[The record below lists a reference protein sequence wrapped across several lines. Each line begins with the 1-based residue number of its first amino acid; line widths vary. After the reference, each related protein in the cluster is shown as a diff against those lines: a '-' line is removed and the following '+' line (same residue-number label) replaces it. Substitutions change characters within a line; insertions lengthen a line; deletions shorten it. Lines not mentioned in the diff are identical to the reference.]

1 MQPAFLLSMLLVAV
15 AIVLSFAPLDSLWS
29 LSNGADLPSLMKLI
43 WIVCGLA
50 IVPWSYW
57 MERSYARAK
66 RRAMT
71 VPDGAPFVTLL
82 LLGAAV
88 LFTVFRSVNHYL
100 GDGWL
105 LLGFV
110 LDDWSPLERRPG
122 WGTIMFH
129 RVIAALLAKLGI
141 TKPDLPAFQFVSSV
155 AGLVYV
161 LGAHRFA
168 SFVARLRSGMTARA
182 TYWIAFL
189 LITGA
194 GSMQLYYG
202 YVENYSLTN
211 VFILLFLVEG
221 VRAIHGAGDFR
232 IALLLLVLACALH
245 LGAIIFWPAVLYLLL
260 HLVGER
266 RWLKP
271 AMLVLLGLLFALF
284 PTISELQIHRM
295 FVSWTKIRYHAFG
308 YFWPGH
314 GIFLGNLLL
323 VVLPAAA
330 CVLLFVRRG
339 NIGTTE
345 SEGAAKNKGTPLS
358 PASAVKQ
365 RSADFFLLASTMSAL
380 VFAFSMHPYLGPRD
394 WDLFSFF
401 AAPMSLWAAYRMAFA
416 RRDFDVARPLAI
428 AAAGVFL
435 SAAWIA
441 GNAQEETVPGRVLR
455 LTYNDP
461 NHWVKVRRHQGIAV
475 AQVLWEKGHRA
486 EATKLYE
493 RAAAFD
499 PERYRPR
506 VNLGI
511 IYWGENRYAEAK
523 PHLEAAVVQNDS
535 HVPTL
540 YYLGSTYFHLEERD
554 LGERQFR
561 RVLELDPGNPSAAS
575 YLGRITMWQGKWDEA
590 KRLLLLASSA
600 TPDDANLNVWLAQTH
615 ASLGETDAA
624 IAALERALTIDPA
637 LTRARQELTRLQELR
652 DAEGSP

>member
-1 MQPAFLLSMLLVAV
+1 MQPAFLLSMALVAL
-15 AIVLSFAPLDSLWS
+15 AMVLSFAPLDSLWS
-29 LSNGADLPSLMKLI
+29 LSNGADLPLLMKLV

-57 MERSYARAK
+57 MERSYARAR

-71 VPDGAPFVTLL
+71 VPDGPTFVTLL
-82 LLGAAV
+82 LLAAAV

-110 LDDWSPLERRPG
+110 LEDWAPLERRPG

-129 RVIAALLAKLGI
+129 RVIADLLARAGI

-168 SFVARLRSGMTARA
+168 SFVATLRGGATARA

-189 LITGA
+189 LIAGA

-211 VFILLFLVEG
+211 LFILLFLVEG
-221 VRAIHGAGDFR
+221 VRSIHGAGDLR
-232 IALLLLVLACALH
+232 IALLCLVLAGALH

-260 HLVGER
+260 HLAGEK

-271 AMLVLLGLLFALF
+271 AMIVLLGLLFVVF

-308 YFWPGH
+308 YLWPGH
-314 GIFLGNLLL
+314 GIFVGNLLL
-323 VVLPAAA
+323 LVLPAAV
-330 CVLLFVRRG
+330 CFLLFVRRG
-339 NIGTTE
+339 RPCDSKNEGASASPE
-345 SEGAAKNKGTPLS
+345 SE
-358 PASAVKQ
+358 AVR
-365 RSADFFLLASTMSAL
+365 RSADFFLFASTMSAL
-380 VFAFSMHPYLGPRD
+380 VFSFSMHPYLGPRD

-401 AAPMSLWAAYRMAFA
+401 AAPMSLWAGYRVAFA
-416 RRDFDVARPLAI
+416 RRDFDVARPLAV

-435 SAAWIA
+435 SVAWIG
-441 GNAQEETVPGRVLR
+441 GNAREETVPGRVLR
-455 LTYNDP
+455 LTINDP
-461 NHWVKVRRHQGIAV
+461 NHWTDVRRHQGIAV

-493 RAAAFD
+493 RAAIFD
-499 PERYRPR
+499 PSRYRPR
-506 VNLGI
+506 MNLGV
-511 IYWGENRYAEAK
+511 IYWGENRYEEAK
-523 PHLEAAVVQNDS
+523 PHLEAAVAQNDA
-535 HVPTL
+535 HVPTV

-575 YLGRITMWQGKWDEA
+575 YLGRITMWQGKWEEA
-590 KRLLLLASSA
+590 KRLLLLAFAA

-615 ASLGETDAA
+615 ASLGETNAA
-624 IAALERALTIDPA
+624 IAALERAVALDSS
-637 LTRARQELTRLQELR
+637 LTRARQELERLR
-652 DAEGSP
+652 DLREGERK